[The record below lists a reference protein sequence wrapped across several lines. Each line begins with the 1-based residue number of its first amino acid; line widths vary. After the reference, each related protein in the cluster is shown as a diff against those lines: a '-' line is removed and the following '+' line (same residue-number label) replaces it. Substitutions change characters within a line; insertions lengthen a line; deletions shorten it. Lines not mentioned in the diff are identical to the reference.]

1 MKRNF
6 TVAGVLALMF
16 VLIGAGCTAT
26 RTERSAGETIDDSTV
41 TTKVKAALTDDEVT
55 KAREIKVESYRGV
68 VQLSGF
74 VNTNEEKARAT
85 EVAKAV
91 GGVKE
96 VRNDIEV
103 QARTAER
110 STGEVVDDGVITA
123 KVKAALIDNP
133 TTKAGQINVDTKN
146 GVVQL
151 QGFVDTNEEK
161 SQAGQVAGSVSG
173 VQSVQNDLEIKQNP
187 Q

>member
-6 TVAGVLALMF
+6 TMAGAFALMLM
-16 VLIGAGCTAT
+16 LIGAGCTAT
-26 RTERSAGETIDDSTV
+26 RTDRSTGEVVDDTAV
-41 TTKVKAALTDDEVT
+41 TAKVKAALTDDEVT
-55 KAREIKVESYRGV
+55 KAREIKVQSNRGV
-68 VQLSGF
+68 VQLAGF
-74 VNTNEEKARAT
+74 VSTNEEKARAT

-91 GGVKE
+91 DGVKE

-103 QARTAER
+103 QTRTAER
-110 STGEVVDDGVITA
+110 STGDVVDDGVITA

-133 TTKAGQINVDTKN
+133 TTKASQINVDTKN

-151 QGFVDTNEEK
+151 QGFVDSNDEK
-161 SQAGQVAGSVSG
+161 LQAGQVATSVSG